1 MTYDT
6 QPIADAAG
14 EAFNAAL
21 DGGSSPADAFE
32 AGAEAATQMMGDMG
46 APPAMIDEVV
56 SEARSDY
63 DQGISDGMP
72 PGEAFEAIDAEGLGP
87 DMGAI
92 ADAAHTAFEEAIEGG
107 ASPADAFEAAA
118 TAAGEECAN
127 QDIPPEM
134 HQEATATLRTEF
146 NEAIES
152 GADPMEAFDALEPPG
167 MDEGMGSEYAGYE
180 GPPPGAEGG
189 QEGSMDGGQGGGEG
203 YATYDGPPPVTDGE
217 GNTSY
222 ADQGGQGGQGGG
234 EGYATYDGPPPV
246 TDGEGNTSY
255 ADQGGQG
262 GEGYASPPPDGGMDS
277 LEAAMGGGDDY
288 AAPPPTDAGDAA
300 MDSAMTQSANEE
312 YAPPPTDTG
321 GGQDYAAPPPPDAGG
336 GEDYA
341 APPPPDDPG
350 AIG

>member
-222 ADQGGQGGQGGG
+222 ADQGGQGG
-234 EGYATYDGPPPV
+234 
-246 TDGEGNTSY
+246 
-255 ADQGGQG
+255 
-262 GEGYASPPPDGGMDS
+262 EGYASPPPDGGMDS

-336 GEDYA
+336 GDDYA